1 MRNIL
6 SYVLVIVAFYSF
18 TISNLQQNA
27 IVVQSQIN
35 MNMMTQMNEQLHLIT
50 DKATVTSQDLTNID
64 RIVSETGVIYDYS
77 LEIKRRIVYADKVE
91 YIVSDTIKK
100 GDTLANNTKALH
112 QGDIVTIKVKRITK
126 LNSERL
132 LELTTG
138 GLSVTQK
145 EMAFTGMVR

>member
-1 MRNIL
+1 
-6 SYVLVIVAFYSF
+6 
-18 TISNLQQNA
+18 
-27 IVVQSQIN
+27 
-35 MNMMTQMNEQLHLIT
+35 MTQMNEQLHLIT

-112 QGDIVTIKVKRITK
+112 QGDIVTIRVKRITK